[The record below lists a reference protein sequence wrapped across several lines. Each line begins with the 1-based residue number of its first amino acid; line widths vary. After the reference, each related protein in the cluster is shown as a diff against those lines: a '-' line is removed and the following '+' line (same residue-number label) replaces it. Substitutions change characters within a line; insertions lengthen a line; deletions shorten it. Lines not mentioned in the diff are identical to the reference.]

1 MEKRRKKTGHSSKLN
16 PESAGEIPGKDSAAD
31 EKKAGPPAYLKFTG
45 IAFEMVATIGVATY
59 GGYLL
64 DAFLNLKFP
73 LFLLS
78 FAMLSLAGSL
88 YLLYKRL
95 PGD

>member
-1 MEKRRKKTGHSSKLN
+1 MEKKRKKTGPSSKLN
-16 PESAGEIPGKDSAAD
+16 PEPAAETSGEPSAE

-64 DAFLNLKFP
+64 DNFLNLKFP
-73 LFLLS
+73 VFLLS